1 MSDTSIDDR
10 VVAEQ
15 GEDGDWSVRWDNGTV
30 LQSASREEAEEYVRA
45 ARADLHRQSFIDGLR
60 ELADFLE
67 ETPAAPTPRSVWATH
82 NFWPWASEEESADRF
97 AEAVLVLDRGASVD
111 GHQVKAARM
120 FGPVKL
126 EISIDAKEI
135 CEQRSVTMTREEF
148 VLPTSLQAEA
158 A

>member
-1 MSDTSIDDR
+1 MAMMDVADR
-10 VVAEQ
+10 VQVEETEHCQ
-15 GEDGDWSVRWDNGTV
+15 WSVSFDGRAV
-30 LQSASREEAEEYVRA
+30 LTRASHEEAEEYA
-45 ARADLHRQSFIDGLR
+45 AHARAELQRQAFIDGLR

-111 GHQVKAARM
+111 GHQVKAVRM